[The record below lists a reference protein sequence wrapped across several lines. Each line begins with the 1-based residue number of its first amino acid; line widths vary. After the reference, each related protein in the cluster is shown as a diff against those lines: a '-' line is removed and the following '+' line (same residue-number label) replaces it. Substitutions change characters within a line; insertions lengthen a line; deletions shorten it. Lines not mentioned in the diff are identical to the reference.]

1 MNRSLLPLIRTEGL
15 CKSYPQAMGRL
26 EILKNIGVS
35 INRGESVCI
44 VGSSGAGKSTLLHL
58 LGALDRPTS
67 GKIYFGEKSLSSYS
81 DDELA
86 TLRNKKM
93 GFVFQF
99 HHLLAEFTALENVMI
114 PCQIGGASQ
123 NEAKE
128 KARALL
134 EQIGMGHRLTHYP
147 SELSGGECQRVA
159 IARALVN
166 NPEILFADEPT
177 GNLDTTNGRVIE
189 DLFFS
194 LRQKYG
200 ITLVVVTH
208 NTQFST
214 RFQRVI
220 RLKDGISV

>member
-1 MNRSLLPLIRTEGL
+1 MNRNIPLIRTEGL

-35 INRGESVCI
+35 IHKGESVCI

-67 GKIYFGEKSLSSYS
+67 GKVFFGEKNLQDFS

-86 TLRNKKM
+86 SLRNKKM

-114 PCQIGGASQ
+114 PGQIGGVSFH
-123 NEAKE
+123 ESRE
-128 KARALL
+128 KAISLL
-134 EQIGMGHRLTHYP
+134 GQIGMGHRLDHYP

-166 NPEILFADEPT
+166 NPEVLFADEPT
-177 GNLDTTNGRVIE
+177 GNLDTNNGRLIE

-194 LRQKYG
+194 LRQKFG

>member
-1 MNRSLLPLIRTEGL
+1 MSKTIIRTEGL
-15 CKSYPQAMGRL
+15 YKSYPQASGRL
-26 EILKNIGVS
+26 EILKNISVN
-35 INRGESVCI
+35 INKGESICI

-58 LGALDRPTS
+58 IGALDRPTS
-67 GKIYFGEKSLSSYS
+67 GKIFFNEKNLQDYT

-86 TLRNKKM
+86 SLRNEKM

-114 PCQIGGASQ
+114 PAQIKGLSQ
-123 NEAKE
+123 AESKE
-128 KARALL
+128 RATTLL
-134 EQIGMGHRLTHYP
+134 HQIGMNHRLTHYP

-166 NPEILFADEPT
+166 SPEVLFADEPT
-177 GNLDTTNGRVIE
+177 GNLDTNNGRIIE

-200 ITLVVVTH
+200 ITLIVVTH
-208 NTQFST
+208 NVQFST

-220 RLKDGISV
+220 RLKDGVSV